1 MSLLHIEDLS
11 VSYGSRDMIA
21 GVNMD
26 MEPGEIVCLAGE
38 SGCGKSTLLKSVMNL
53 PVFRTEIT
61 KGRIIFDDKDM
72 DALSEKER
80 VRMSGP
86 EIGMVQQQLN
96 GAFNPL
102 RTYEAQFKETFTSH
116 EMEYHEDRVLE
127 TFVSLNLPDG
137 ERVLKSRPFE
147 MSGGMNQRIVI
158 ALAMLLEPKLLLCDE
173 PTSALDVT
181 TQKQVIEE
189 LMIMRDIRNTAILL
203 VTHNLGVASAMADK
217 IGIMYAGRMVEYGDT
232 KKVLKNPAHP
242 YTKALLS
249 AIPDFSFKLPVGL
262 DGYPPLDG
270 AVREDCAFKERCKW
284 GAVCKNKE
292 PHTLKQVE
300 EGHNASCILMEAGQI
315 RPEKRDETIREA
327 LQ

>member
-11 VSYGSRDMIA
+11 VSYGARDMIA
-21 GVNMD
+21 GINMD

-38 SGCGKSTLLKSVMNL
+38 SGCGKSTLLKSIMNL
-53 PVFRTEIT
+53 PVFQTEIT
-61 KGRIIFDDKDM
+61 KGCIIFDGKDM
-72 DALSEKER
+72 NALPEKER
-80 VRMSGP
+80 IRMSGP
-86 EIGMVQQQLN
+86 EIGMVQQLLN

-116 EMEYHEDRVLE
+116 DMEYNEEKVLE

-137 ERVLKSRPFE
+137 ERILKSRPFE

-158 ALAMLLEPKLLLCDE
+158 ALTVLMEPKLLLCDE

-189 LMIMRDIRNTAILL
+189 LMVMRDIRNTAILL

-217 IGIMYAGRMVEYGDT
+217 IGIMYSGRMVEYGDT

-242 YTKALLS
+242 YTRALIS
-249 AIPDFSFKLPVGL
+249 AIPDFSFNLPVGL
-262 DGYPPLDG
+262 EGFPPLDG
-270 AVREDCAFKERCKW
+270 AVREDCAFKERCKC
-284 GAVCKNKE
+284 GTSCKNE
-292 PHTLKQVE
+292 MPHKLKQVS
-300 EGHNASCILMEAGQI
+300 EGHMAACLLKEESKKKAV
-315 RPEKRDETIREA
+315 
-327 LQ
+327 